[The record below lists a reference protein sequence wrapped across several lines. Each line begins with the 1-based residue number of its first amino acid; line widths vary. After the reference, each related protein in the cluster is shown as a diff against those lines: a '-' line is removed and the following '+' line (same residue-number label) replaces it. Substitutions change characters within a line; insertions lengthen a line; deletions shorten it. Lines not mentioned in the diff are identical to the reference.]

1 MNKFVSSFHHPV
13 SPLFFLGVVGVS
25 VDLRGISV
33 GSPWDLRGSVGRFLA
48 QRYWW
53 NERRDGRWLDVTPRP
68 SPSSAQLLLVE
79 PMEPAPTKTLQALS
93 PKQAQLAARPK
104 WGNGVKWP

>member
-1 MNKFVSSFHHPV
+1 
-13 SPLFFLGVVGVS
+13 
-25 VDLRGISV
+25 V

>member
-1 MNKFVSSFHHPV
+1 MDEQIRFQFSPPRFSVVFFWVSWAYPW
-13 SPLFFLGVVGVS
+13 
-25 VDLRGISV
+25 ISV